1 MKTKAFK
8 LLPCI
13 FCTIGYNCYIA
24 GHNVT
29 AKGYQS
35 LVKLQ
40 NKKPITEEA
49 NTSSSKP
56 KLQTN

>member
-1 MKTKAFK
+1 MEKKAFK

-24 GHNVT
+24 GHNVA

-35 LVKLQ
+35 LVKFQ
-40 NKKPITEEA
+40 HKKLITGEVKA
-49 NTSSSKP
+49 STSKA
-56 KLQTN
+56 

>member
-40 NKKPITEEA
+40 KKKPITKEA

-56 KLQTN
+56 

>member
-8 LLPCI
+8 LLPCV
-13 FCTIGYNCYIA
+13 FCAIGYNCYID
-24 GHNVT
+24 GHNIT

-40 NKKPITEEA
+40 NKKPEVGA
-49 NTSSSKP
+49 NWQLP
-56 KLQTN
+56 KQ

>member
-1 MKTKAFK
+1 MEKKAFK

-49 NTSSSKP
+49 KTSTSKP
-56 KLQTN
+56 